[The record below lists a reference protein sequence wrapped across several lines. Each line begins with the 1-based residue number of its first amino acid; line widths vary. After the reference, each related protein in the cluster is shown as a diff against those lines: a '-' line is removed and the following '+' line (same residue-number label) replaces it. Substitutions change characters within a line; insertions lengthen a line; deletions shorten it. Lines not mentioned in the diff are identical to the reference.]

1 MRLTHFFI
9 ERPRFATVLSAFV
22 TLLGLGALAI
32 LPVAQYPEIVPPT
45 VQITTVYPGAS
56 ADTVA
61 RTVATPLEQQI
72 NGVEN
77 MLYMSSQST
86 GDGRLTITVTFR
98 IGTDLNVAQMLTQNR
113 VQDALPRLPE
123 DVQRLGVQVRKATPS
138 ILLAIHVYSPDSSRD
153 NLYLSNYTTLRVKDI
168 LARLE
173 GVGDV
178 QFQGGREYAM
188 RIWLE
193 PDKVAANNLNGSEVL
208 AALRAQ
214 NLQVSAG
221 ILNQPPAPGH
231 EAYQINV
238 EALGRL
244 STPEQ
249 FGDIVVKSDKQG
261 RVTRVRDVGR
271 VEVGAADYGSTS
283 YMDRSDA
290 TALLIYAQPG
300 ANSLA
305 VEHEVLSAMKDLK
318 KEFPQGVDY
327 KIIYDPTTFIAK
339 SVREVVLT
347 IFIAILLVL
356 GVVFLFL
363 QNWRASIIP
372 VIAIP
377 VSLVGTFAVL
387 YPLGISLNNLSLFA
401 LVLAVGIVVDD
412 AIVVVEN
419 VERNMRSGMSASDA
433 AHKTMDE
440 VGGALISIALTLC
453 AVFVPSAF
461 LSGISGLFFRQF
473 AVTIAASTV
482 ISCFVSLTLSPA
494 LCAVLFKDHDP
505 QGASSHG
512 PVGRFLHSGFGW
524 FNRGFESLS
533 NGYGNLTRRLVA
545 GVAIVL
551 VIYVAL
557 IGVAGLEFSRAQTGF
572 IPEQDQGYLITIVQL
587 PPGATLARTEEVMKQ
602 ATDIIL
608 NTRGVE
614 HVAPFA
620 GLDATTSTVAS
631 NAGTIFSGLPSLY
644 NHEIPGVTANTVLA
658 DLRARLSVIKDARVL
673 TIPPPPVQ
681 GLGSAGGFK
690 MMLEDR
696 AGFGSEAVVRAAND
710 LVAAANKDPHFA
722 GAFTLFNTGSPS
734 VYADIDRVKAEKV
747 GVTPTDVFSTL
758 QVYLGSQYV
767 NDFNLLGRTYE
778 VVVQADGQYRRNQP
792 DITRLKV
799 RNASGE
805 MVPIGTVAQLKDN
818 TIPYRVPRYDL
829 FPAAEVQGVAAPGVA
844 SGTALLRMEELAHQV
859 LPQGIGFEWT
869 DLSFQEQQ
877 HGTPTLVVF
886 GAAALFVFL
895 VLVAQYESWKLPMA
909 IVLIV
914 PMCLLA
920 SVSGLL
926 ARGLPIDILA
936 QIGFVVLVGLA
947 AKNAI
952 LIVEF
957 ARQKEEEGA
966 AAREAAVH
974 AAHTRLRPIL
984 MTSFAFILGVAPLAV
999 ATGAGAEMRRSLGT
1013 AVLFGM
1019 LGVTCFGLLFTPA
1032 FYTFVRNFG
1041 RNRKERELSQ
1051 AALKATAIVLG
1062 LSLFAGG
1069 CAVGPRYM
1077 KPTTNLAPF
1086 HNLASASTTKPALPA
1101 PTLETWWTG
1110 FNDPMLV
1117 IVVQRALDQN
1127 LDLAAAFARVRQAR
1141 AAAAAAGAQ
1150 LLPTADLEATG
1161 TALHQSVAS
1170 PLGSVANSFPGYSRD
1185 QREYTVGA
1193 VASWEIDLSG
1203 GLRRGK
1209 AAAADEFQAAQADQ
1223 VGTRITVAA
1232 EAADAYL
1239 QVREFQAR
1247 LAVAQQLID
1256 TDTHLLELVEVRRR
1270 VGVADDRE
1278 VAQAEALLKQAR
1290 STVPTLRV
1298 ALEVQLNRLDVLMGA
1313 QPGTY
1318 AEELS
1323 KPGAIPG
1330 IPAITG
1336 ADQPL
1341 DFLRRRPDIIAAERR
1356 LASSNE
1362 RIGVAI
1368 SDYYPK
1374 VSLSGALGFD
1384 STNGGTLFNGKAFQP
1399 IGTGALRW
1407 RLFDFG
1413 KVAAEVALS
1422 RGAYAEALAGY
1433 RQAALRATEDVENA
1447 LMELAQTQVR
1457 LEELQGEVTS
1467 LTRAR
1472 DLSERAYKAGAI
1484 PLTDVLN
1491 ADSQLLVAR
1500 NDVESTRA
1508 DAARAAVRT
1517 FRALGGG
1524 WERHSNPS
1532 LTAVK

>member
-22 TLLGLGALAI
+22 TLLGLGALVI

-56 ADTVA
+56 ADTVS

-77 MLYMSSQST
+77 MLYMTSQST

-153 NLYLSNYTTLRVKDI
+153 NLYLSNYTTLHVKDI

-249 FGDIVVKSDKQG
+249 FGDI
-261 RVTRVRDVGR
+261 
-271 VEVGAADYGSTS
+271 
-283 YMDRSDA
+283 
-290 TALLIYAQPG
+290 
-300 ANSLA
+300 
-305 VEHEVLSAMKDLK
+305 
-318 KEFPQGVDY
+318 
-327 KIIYDPTTFIAK
+327 IAK
-339 SVREVVLT
+339 SVREVVIT

-377 VSLVGTFAVL
+377 VSLIGTFAVL

-512 PVGRFLHSGFGW
+512 LVGRFLQSGFGW

-545 GVAIVL
+545 GVAVVL
-551 VIYVAL
+551 VIYVSL
-557 IGVAGLEFSRAQTGF
+557 IGIAGLEFSRAQTGF

-587 PPGATLARTEEVMKQ
+587 PPGATLARAEEVVKQ

-620 GLDATTSTVAS
+620 GLDATTSTVGS
-631 NAGTIFSGLPSLY
+631 NSATIFSSLPSLY
-644 NHEIPGVTANTVLA
+644 NHEIPGVNANTVLA
-658 DLRARLSVIKDARVL
+658 DLRERLSVIKDARVL

-696 AGFGSEAVVRAAND
+696 AGLGSDAVVRAAND

-778 VVVQADGQYRRNQP
+778 VVVQADGKYRRNQP

-877 HGTPTLVVF
+877 HGTPTLLVF

-947 AKNAI
+947 AKND
-952 LIVEF
+952 
-957 ARQKEEEGA
+957 
-966 AAREAAVH
+966 
-974 AAHTRLRPIL
+974 
-984 MTSFAFILGVAPLAV
+984 
-999 ATGAGAEMRRSLGT
+999 
-1013 AVLFGM
+1013 
-1019 LGVTCFGLLFTPA
+1019 
-1032 FYTFVRNFG
+1032 
-1041 RNRKERELSQ
+1041 
-1051 AALKATAIVLG
+1051 
-1062 LSLFAGG
+1062 
-1069 CAVGPRYM
+1069 
-1077 KPTTNLAPF
+1077 
-1086 HNLASASTTKPALPA
+1086 
-1101 PTLETWWTG
+1101 ET
-1110 FNDPMLV
+1110 
-1117 IVVQRALDQN
+1117 
-1127 LDLAAAFARVRQAR
+1127 
-1141 AAAAAAGAQ
+1141 
-1150 LLPTADLEATG
+1150 
-1161 TALHQSVAS
+1161 
-1170 PLGSVANSFPGYSRD
+1170 
-1185 QREYTVGA
+1185 
-1193 VASWEIDLSG
+1193 
-1203 GLRRGK
+1203 
-1209 AAAADEFQAAQADQ
+1209 
-1223 VGTRITVAA
+1223 
-1232 EAADAYL
+1232 
-1239 QVREFQAR
+1239 
-1247 LAVAQQLID
+1247 
-1256 TDTHLLELVEVRRR
+1256 
-1270 VGVADDRE
+1270 
-1278 VAQAEALLKQAR
+1278 
-1290 STVPTLRV
+1290 
-1298 ALEVQLNRLDVLMGA
+1298 
-1313 QPGTY
+1313 
-1318 AEELS
+1318 
-1323 KPGAIPG
+1323 
-1330 IPAITG
+1330 
-1336 ADQPL
+1336 
-1341 DFLRRRPDIIAAERR
+1341 
-1356 LASSNE
+1356 
-1362 RIGVAI
+1362 
-1368 SDYYPK
+1368 
-1374 VSLSGALGFD
+1374 
-1384 STNGGTLFNGKAFQP
+1384 
-1399 IGTGALRW
+1399 
-1407 RLFDFG
+1407 
-1413 KVAAEVALS
+1413 
-1422 RGAYAEALAGY
+1422 
-1433 RQAALRATEDVENA
+1433 
-1447 LMELAQTQVR
+1447 
-1457 LEELQGEVTS
+1457 
-1467 LTRAR
+1467 
-1472 DLSERAYKAGAI
+1472 
-1484 PLTDVLN
+1484 
-1491 ADSQLLVAR
+1491 
-1500 NDVESTRA
+1500 
-1508 DAARAAVRT
+1508 
-1517 FRALGGG
+1517 
-1524 WERHSNPS
+1524 
-1532 LTAVK
+1532 